1 MNFYNIVIVCGLAF
15 AGWCG
20 YVNTSYAQR
29 PKEVKAV
36 HIWRHGDVMREKCDL
51 DFNCLTEWFEEKR

>member
-1 MNFYNIVIVCGLAF
+1 MSFHMNVIVF
-15 AGWCG
+15 ALILSGWCG

-36 HIWRHGDVMREKCDL
+36 HIWRHSDVMREKCDL
-51 DFNCLTEWFEEKR
+51 DFECLTEWFKEKR